1 MSING
6 EKIRKELSEGIPQ
19 IPLEDLR
26 TLQSDYP
33 YFQAIRFLYLKRV
46 QKEEPLLYP
55 EALERN
61 AIYSG
66 DRKSLF
72 FLLEG
77 ARQSW
82 TSLYRQNIESEK
94 SKESFSLID
103 SFLSAQNENF
113 SESIEQLIFQTGGIP
128 ATGEQKRIGEALRQ
142 FSEALCKCPLPGGK
156 DEKRRYSG
164 IK

>member
-1 MSING
+1 M
-6 EKIRKELSEGIPQ
+6 RKELSEGIPQ

-113 SESIEQLIFQTGGIP
+113 PKVSNSLFFKQEEYQQQIICLSPKLKVEMILQI
-128 ATGEQKRIGEALRQ
+128 
-142 FSEALCKCPLPGGK
+142 
-156 DEKRRYSG
+156 
-164 IK
+164 

>member
-72 FLLEG
+72 F
-77 ARQSW
+77 
-82 TSLYRQNIESEK
+82 
-94 SKESFSLID
+94 F
-103 SFLSAQNENF
+103 
-113 SESIEQLIFQTGGIP
+113 TGRCSPI
-128 ATGEQKRIGEALRQ
+128 LD
-142 FSEALCKCPLPGGK
+142 FPLPTK
-156 DEKRRYSG
+156 YRIRKE
-164 IK
+164 

>member
-1 MSING
+1 MLING

-72 FLLEG
+72 F
-77 ARQSW
+77 
-82 TSLYRQNIESEK
+82 
-94 SKESFSLID
+94 
-103 SFLSAQNENF
+103 
-113 SESIEQLIFQTGGIP
+113 TGRCSPI
-128 ATGEQKRIGEALRQ
+128 LD
-142 FSEALCKCPLPGGK
+142 FPLPTK
-156 DEKRRYSG
+156 YRIRKE
-164 IK
+164 

>member
-1 MSING
+1 MLING

-72 FLLEG
+72 FYWKVLANPGLPFTDKI
-77 ARQSW
+77 S
-82 TSLYRQNIESEK
+82 N
-94 SKESFSLID
+94 
-103 SFLSAQNENF
+103 
-113 SESIEQLIFQTGGIP
+113 
-128 ATGEQKRIGEALRQ
+128 QKRVKSL
-142 FSEALCKCPLPGGK
+142 FH
-156 DEKRRYSG
+156 
-164 IK
+164 